1 MLLHTL
7 SHAALLNLML
17 SILKVLLTLA
27 NGLSQYVKDKQL
39 LDAGADKAIA
49 NNLNDSIKKLDSA
62 IIARRNAKR
71 VPNDPNN
78 RDGS

>member
-1 MLLHTL
+1 
-7 SHAALLNLML
+7 ML

-27 NGLSQYVKDKQL
+27 NALSQYVKDKQL

-49 NNLNDSIKKLDSA
+49 NNLNDSLKKLNSA
-62 IIARRNAKR
+62 IIARRTAKH